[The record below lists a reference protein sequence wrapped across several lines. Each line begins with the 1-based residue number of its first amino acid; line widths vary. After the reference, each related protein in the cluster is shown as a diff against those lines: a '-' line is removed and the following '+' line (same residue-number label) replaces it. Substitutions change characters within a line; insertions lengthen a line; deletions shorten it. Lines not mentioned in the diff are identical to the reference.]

1 MNPAT
6 VLRLLAL
13 SFLTMTPLAA
23 SVQTGYAPVN
33 GLQLY
38 YEIHGPADAAE
49 PPLMLLH
56 GGGDTIETSFGEVL
70 PLLARRRRIVA
81 FEQQGCGH
89 TADIAERPFS
99 FEQSADDTAAL
110 LRHLGIAR
118 ADLVGFSNGGTIALQ
133 VAIRHPGV
141 VRKLVL
147 ISTLFSRAGAE
158 PGFWAS
164 MQAPDIAMMPPE
176 LKAAYLRV
184 APHPENFRLFFEKSA
199 RRMRDFADIPEEK
212 IRHVT
217 VPALI
222 INGDRDVV
230 RPEQAVAL
238 FRLLP
243 QARVAVLPATDHLQM
258 MHRTEQLVP
267 MIDAF
272 LAAPEAK

>member
-6 VLRLLAL
+6 VLRLLVL
-13 SFLTMTPLAA
+13 FFLTMMPLAA

-49 PPLMLLH
+49 PPLVLLH

-89 TADIAERPFS
+89 TADIVERPFS

-176 LKAAYLRV
+176 LKVAYLRV

-212 IRHVT
+212 IRSVT
-217 VPALI
+217 ALALI

-243 QARVAVLPATDHLQM
+243 QARVAVLPATEHMQM

-272 LAAPEAK
+272 LAAPEVK